1 MRRVKVP
8 PGLDRIFSETG
19 SLEWFHASRTADETR
34 SKPHPQMLQEL
45 LDELSVPVDRAI
57 MVGDTEYDLEMARAL
72 GMPRVGVS
80 YGVHTPERLAASQPE
95 KIVHSVD
102 ELFSWLQA

>member
-1 MRRVKVP
+1 
-8 PGLDRIFSETG
+8 
-19 SLEWFHASRTADETR
+19 
-34 SKPHPQMLQEL
+34 MLQEL

-95 KIVHSVD
+95 KLCIVSMNCFRGYKHEWPSYCQEWMNRGTD
-102 ELFSWLQA
+102 EL